1 MSQINKLNKKF
12 EDYQILEAEEM
23 NSITQKIDE
32 VIEQVNTTESGL
44 EVCKAS
50 VNTVSD
56 ALCIKKKSSVT
67 NIYQRGKYRNIA
79 GAIIGGST
87 YIISE
92 KFQVKK
98 GDLIR
103 VLVKGTENVAYLS
116 EVTSEQSFIR
126 VLLGGVACSNF
137 TEFRMIADRDMY
149 LEACSNTISES
160 GYIFEVYSWALGSE
174 FAQPGG
180 PCRQL
185 YENAGAVYNEG
196 TGFYELNG
204 LTDITEEQMAEIYNY
219 TLNMFMYTWKR
230 SMFQGGKFRTNLVN
244 RDYNLAAGEGRTI
257 DFSNAFAFNDK
268 LEVFNYTSYPG
279 NNMYIRITKISYAF
293 YGCKKLTEI
302 SQPFFI
308 NQGALTTEA
317 FTNCVSLEK
326 CFIRSLMASLSF
338 KDSPK
343 LSKESISYIV
353 SNSAATSPITITL
366 HADAYAMAME
376 DEEIQAALKEKTNVS
391 LATA

>member
-1 MSQINKLNKKF
+1 MAEIEKLNKTF
-12 EDYQILEAEEM
+12 QREQILESVEM
-23 NSITQKIDE
+23 NAIAQKIDE
-32 VIEQVNTTESGL
+32 VVEGVNTTKLEQESI
-44 EVCKAS
+44 KNS
-50 VNTVSD
+50 TDTISD
-56 ALCIKKKSSVT
+56 VLGITNKNSIT
-67 NIYQRGKYRNIA
+67 NIYQRGNYRNIV

-116 EVTSEQSFIR
+116 EVTSDQSFVR
-126 VLLGGVACSNF
+126 MLLGGIACPNF
-137 TEFRMIADRDMY
+137 TEFRLIADRDMY

-185 YENAGAVYNEG
+185 YEAAGAVYNEG

-204 LTDITEEQMAEIYNY
+204 LTDITEEQMAEIYND

-230 SMFQGGKFRTNLVN
+230 SMFQGCKFRTNLVN
-244 RDYNLAAGEGRTI
+244 KDYNIAAGEGRTI
-257 DFSNAFAFNDK
+257 DFSNAFAFNEK
-268 LEVFNYTSYPG
+268 LEVFNYTPYLG
-279 NNMYIRITKISYAF
+279 NNMFIRITKISYAF

-302 SQPFFI
+302 SQPLFI

-317 FTNCVSLEK
+317 FTGCVLLEK
-326 CFIRSLMASLSF
+326 CLIRSLKTSLSF
-338 KDSPK
+338 KDSPL
-343 LSKESISYIV
+343 LSKESILYIV
-353 SNSAATSPITITL
+353 SNSEATSPITITL
-366 HADAYAMAME
+366 HADAYAMAMADE
-376 DEEIQAALKEKTNVS
+376 DIQTALKEKTNVS
-391 LATA
+391 LATE